1 MTGGFL
7 QDPYARDP
15 YSHIN
20 NISNTTGSGFS
31 QQSYSG
37 ASAPDQHPYY
47 HHQRRHPG
55 DLRETIPQQTIYPLV
70 STVEDMA
77 ELQQDLIDE
86 NSRLRQEVQR
96 IETMFEK
103 IEKTNRQN
111 KLERA
116 HIKEEKD
123 NLKL

>member
-1 MTGGFL
+1 L
-7 QDPYARDP
+7 RD
-15 YSHIN
+15 
-20 NISNTTGSGFS
+20 
-31 QQSYSG
+31 
-37 ASAPDQHPYY
+37 
-47 HHQRRHPG
+47 
-55 DLRETIPQQTIYPLV
+55 TIPQQTIYPLV